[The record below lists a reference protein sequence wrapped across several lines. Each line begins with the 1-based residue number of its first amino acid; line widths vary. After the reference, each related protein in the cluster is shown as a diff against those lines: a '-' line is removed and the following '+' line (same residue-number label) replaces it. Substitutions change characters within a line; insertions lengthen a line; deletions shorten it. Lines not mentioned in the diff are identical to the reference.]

1 MSALHGPIGDR
12 LAAYVT
18 PMDKYADLL
27 SMLANFK
34 AVRVTHKIAERFGKQ
49 RRKEADL
56 IHSTDH
62 SSLYCDLKRDLRIKR
77 D

>member
-1 MSALHGPIGDR
+1 MGDR
-12 LAAYVT
+12 LAAHAT

-34 AVRVTHKIAERFGKQ
+34 AVHVTHKIAERFGKQ
-49 RRKEADL
+49 RRKKEADL

-62 SSLYCDLKRDLRIKR
+62 SSL
-77 D
+77 